1 MKTIAIAKNSRRQRR
16 NAAFFLLE
24 ATIGM
29 ALLGLIFMALYTGLV
44 TTTFS
49 VQLSRENLRATQIM
63 AEKLDTLRLYGWKKI
78 IEEDPFYMQ
87 RGVVDVPVY
96 SDDPSKAGNDAT
108 ARVFDTEIL
117 IEPAPFTEAYAVD
130 MRMVT
135 VKLTWATGKMKRTRS
150 MSTLISKHGLFKY
163 VY

>member
-1 MKTIAIAKNSRRQRR
+1 MRTAATIKCRGQKRQK
-16 NAAFFLLE
+16 AFFLLE

-63 AEKLDTLRLYGWKKI
+63 AEKLDTIRLYGWKKI
-78 IEEDPFYMQ
+78 AEDPFYIPNA
-87 RGVVDVPVY
+87 VVDVPVY
-96 SDDPSKAGNDAT
+96 ADDPSKAGNDAT
-108 ARVFDTEIL
+108 TRMYDVSVTID
-117 IEPAPFTEAYAVD
+117 PAPIEEPYAVD
-130 MRMVT
+130 MRMIT
-135 VKLTWATGKMKRTRS
+135 VHLTWSTGKMRRTRS
-150 MSTLISKHGLFKY
+150 MSTLVSKFGLHKY